1 MTAIDTT
8 VTTPAADITVAATAP
23 VAKAPKAPKAVK
35 PVVVKA
41 PSKTSLAAV
50 IFAAAMADRAAGVY
64 ATNKAF
70 RAAVL
75 TKIETDLS
83 VSTASAATMFNACKI
98 KAEAAAAA
106 EGTTVGLGRD
116 PKVVKVKVEGAK
128 RGRPAKAKADAEVAP
143 AATEP
148 TVIVVTEP
156 ATEAAPAEAVAA

>member
-1 MTAIDTT
+1 MTTIDTT
-8 VTTPAADITVAATAP
+8 VTTPADTTVAVAVAT
-23 VAKAPKAPKAVK
+23 VKAPKAPKAVK

-50 IFAAAMADRAAGVY
+50 IFAAAMADRTAGVY

-75 TKIETDLS
+75 GKIETDLG

-98 KAEAAAAA
+98 KAEAAATAA
-106 EGTTVGLGRD
+106 GTTVGLGRD
-116 PKVVKVKVEGAK
+116 PKTVKVKVEGAK
-128 RGRPAKAKADAEVAP
+128 RGRPAKAKTEVA
-143 AATEP
+143 

-156 ATEAAPAEAVAA
+156 VAEAVEAAPAEAVAA